1 MLHGRVS
8 RGVTVGFTWL
18 AFVAIWLLNRGEL
31 AGAFSGRPVDMKVAA
46 AFLAVV
52 VIGLPVLSAWDCRRI
67 RNLRPKAE
75 RLGESQWTTV
85 YRRFMKNH
93 VARAGLTLVV
103 VLYCVAILAPVLAP
117 RDPNAQ
123 EDIVNTRYE
132 APGEQ
137 FALGTD
143 KFGRDILSRV
153 IYGSRISLS
162 IGFIAV
168 AIAITLG
175 TLLGAIS
182 GYFGGATDWAIMRFV
197 DVLIAFPR
205 LFIVLTLI
213 AIYSPEIWLIVAV
226 LGVTSWMG
234 VARLVRGQI
243 LSLKEREFIQA
254 TRALGLPHARVILR
268 HVLPNVLSPVIV
280 AATLMIGDVILTE
293 AVLSFLGLGVQPPTA
308 SWGNIINQG
317 RDNLLGAWW
326 IATFP
331 GLAIVLTVVS
341 YNLLGDGLRD
351 ALDPRLKD

>member
-1 MLHGRVS
+1 M
-8 RGVTVGFTWL
+8 
-18 AFVAIWLLNRGEL
+18 
-31 AGAFSGRPVDMKVAA
+31 
-46 AFLAVV
+46 
-52 VIGLPVLSAWDCRRI
+52 
-67 RNLRPKAE
+67 
-75 RLGESQWTTV
+75 V
-85 YRRFMKNH
+85 YRRFMRNKA
-93 VARAGLTLVV
+93 ARAGLTLVV
-103 VLYCVAILAPVLAP
+103 MLYCVALLAPLLAP
-117 RDPNAQ
+117 HDPDAQ
-123 EDIVNTRYE
+123 GDIVNTRYRP
-132 APGEQ
+132 PGEENR
-137 FALGTD
+137 LGTD
-143 KFGRDILSRV
+143 KFGRDILSRI

-162 IGFIAV
+162 IGFVAV

-175 TLLGAIS
+175 TLAGAVS
-182 GYFGGATDWAIMRFV
+182 GYFGSTTDWIVMRFV

-213 AIYSPEIWLIVAV
+213 ALFSPQIWLIVSV

-243 LSLKEREFIQA
+243 LSIKEREFIQA
-254 TRALGLPHARVILR
+254 TRALGIPHTRVIFR
-268 HVLPNVLSPVIV
+268 HVLPNAISPVIV